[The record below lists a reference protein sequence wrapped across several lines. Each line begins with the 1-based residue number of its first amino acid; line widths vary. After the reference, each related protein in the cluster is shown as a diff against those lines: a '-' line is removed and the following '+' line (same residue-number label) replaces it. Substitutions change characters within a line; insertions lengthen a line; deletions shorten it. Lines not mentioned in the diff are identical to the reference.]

1 MTASHVMRPIR
12 ERLAARPAWLANL
25 YAGNARAVIGR
36 GFRVIRT
43 ANWGIIA
50 TGFFE
55 PVFYLLAM
63 GIGMGALV
71 GTVPGPD
78 GRPISYAMYIAPAL
92 LATSAMNGAIYD
104 SVNNVFFKL
113 RYSKLYH
120 GMLQT
125 SLGPMDVAIGEIFM
139 ALFRGFLYSVGF
151 LAVLAVMGLVT
162 SWWALAMIPV
172 AVLIALGFAS
182 VGMAVT
188 SFIKG
193 FQQLNIVPMVL
204 LPMFLFSATLY
215 PITVYPEPVQW
226 LVKAMP
232 LWHGVE
238 LMRQL
243 SVGWLDQWTPVHAAY
258 FVVLSVVGIVAVTLR
273 LRTLFLR

>member
-1 MTASHVMRPIR
+1 MTASDVMRPIR

-151 LAVLAVMGLVT
+151 LGVLAVMGLVT